1 MPHPFADFYPGKRVL
16 VTGHTGFT
24 GGWLVAWLKLLG
36 ARVFGYG
43 LPPTSRPNLFDANL
57 LDRGITSMFGD
68 VRDRNAL
75 ANAFAEFQPEIVIH
89 NAAQSL
95 VQHSHRDPVETFAT
109 NVMGTVHVLE
119 EARLTSSVRALVVA
133 SGDQCYENRDW
144 FWGYREEDAL
154 GGQDPHS
161 SSQACAEL
169 VTSTYIQSFFQG
181 TKTAVATA
189 RVGNVIGG
197 GDWTQDRLIPDIVR
211 GITAGQRVVIR
222 DGSAVLPLFHVLEA
236 VRAHLLLAQRLFE
249 GEAEYSG
256 PWNFGPRD
264 EDEISLRN
272 FAESF
277 TNHRGQ
283 GEGELIL
290 NHEDS
295 DTHRPRPIRLNTTKA
310 QTRLDWMP
318 VLGLDEAIAWTV
330 EWYRTFYADPASAW
344 QTTEN
349 QIQQFMRSSTQRPAV
364 TRTRSDQ

>member
-1 MPHPFADFYPGKRVL
+1 MPHPLADFYRGKRVF

-36 ARVFGYG
+36 AKVFGYG
-43 LPPTSRPNLFDANL
+43 LPPATRPNLFDANL

-89 NAAQSL
+89 SAAQSL
-95 VQHSHRDPVETFAT
+95 VQRSHGDPVETFAT

-119 EARLTSSVRALVVA
+119 EARLTSPVRALVVA

-154 GGQDPHS
+154 GGQDPCS

-169 VTSTYIQSFFQG
+169 VTSAYMRSFFQG

-197 GDWTQDRLIPDIVR
+197 GDWAQGRLIPDIVR
-211 GITAGQRVVIR
+211 GITAGQRVMIG
-222 DGSAVLPLFHVLEA
+222 DGSVVLPLFHVLEA
-236 VRAHLLLAQRLFE
+236 VRAHLLLAQRLSE
-249 GEAEYSG
+249 GGPEYSG
-256 PWNFGPRD
+256 PWNFGPQD
-264 EDEISLRN
+264 EDEISVRK

-277 TNHRGQ
+277 TNHWGH
-283 GEGELIL
+283 GELIL
-290 NHEDS
+290 DLEDGDAS
-295 DTHRPRPIRLNTTKA
+295 QPPPLRLNTRKA
-310 QTRLDWMP
+310 KMQLGWTP
-318 VLGLDEAIAWTV
+318 ILGLDEAIAWTV
-330 EWYRTFYADPASAW
+330 EWYRAFYADPASAW
-344 QTTEN
+344 RTTEN
-349 QIQQFMRSSTQRPAV
+349 QIQQFMRSSA
-364 TRTRSDQ
+364 

>member
-1 MPHPFADFYPGKRVL
+1 MPHPFADFYRGKRVF

-36 ARVFGYG
+36 AKVFGYG
-43 LPPTSRPNLFDANL
+43 LPPATRPNLFDANL

-95 VQHSHRDPVETFAT
+95 VQRSQRDPVETFAA

-119 EARLTSSVRALVVA
+119 EARQTSSVRALVVV

-154 GGQDPHS
+154 GGQDPCS

-169 VTSTYIQSFFQG
+169 ATSAYIRSFFQG
-181 TKTAVATA
+181 TKTAIATA

-197 GDWTQDRLIPDIVR
+197 GDWAQDRLIPDIVR
-211 GITAGQRVVIR
+211 GITTGQRVAIPN
-222 DGSAVLPLFHVLEA
+222 GSAVLPWFHVLEA
-236 VRAHLLLAQRLFE
+236 VRAHLLLAQRLSE
-249 GEAEYSG
+249 SGSKYSG
-256 PWNFGPRD
+256 PWNFGPCD
-264 EDEISLRN
+264 EDEISVRK

-277 TNHRGQ
+277 TNHWGQ
-283 GEGELIL
+283 GGGELIL
-290 NHEDS
+290 NLQDS
-295 DTHRPRPIRLNTTKA
+295 DACQPRPLRLNTTKA
-310 QTRLDWMP
+310 QMQLGWTP
-318 VLGLDEAIAWTV
+318 VLRLDEAIALTV
-330 EWYRTFYADPASAW
+330 EWYRGFYADPGSAW
-344 QTTEN
+344 RTTED
-349 QIQQFMRSSTQRPAV
+349 QIQQFMRTSA
-364 TRTRSDQ
+364 

>member
-1 MPHPFADFYPGKRVL
+1 MPHPFADFYRGKRVF

-36 ARVFGYG
+36 AKVFGYG
-43 LPPTSRPNLFDANL
+43 LPPASRPNLFDANL

-75 ANAFAEFQPEIVIH
+75 ANAFTEFQPEIVIH

-95 VQHSHRDPVETFAT
+95 EQRSHRDPVETFAT
-109 NVMGTVHVLE
+109 NVMGTIHVLE
-119 EARLTSSVRALVVA
+119 ETRLTSSVRALVVA

-154 GGQDPHS
+154 GGQDPWN

-169 VTSTYIQSFFQG
+169 ATSAYIRSFFQG

-189 RVGNVIGG
+189 RAGKVIGG
-197 GDWTQDRLIPDIVR
+197 GDWAQDRLIPDIVR
-211 GITAGQRVVIR
+211 GITVGQVVVIR
-222 DGSAVLPLFHVLEA
+222 NSSAVLPWFHVLEV

-249 GEAEYSG
+249 RGAEYSG

-264 EDEISLRN
+264 EDEISVRK
-272 FAESF
+272 FVESF
-277 TNHRGQ
+277 TNHWGQ
-283 GEGELIL
+283 GDGELIL
-290 NHEDS
+290 NPQDS
-295 DTHRPRPIRLNTTKA
+295 DARQPRPLRLNTTKA
-310 QTRLDWMP
+310 HIQLGWTP

-330 EWYRTFYADPASAW
+330 EWYRSFYADPASAW
-344 QTTEN
+344 RTTEN
-349 QIQQFMRSSTQRPAV
+349 QIQQFMRSTA
-364 TRTRSDQ
+364 

>member
-1 MPHPFADFYPGKRVL
+1 MPHPFADFYRGKRVF

-36 ARVFGYG
+36 AKVFGYG
-43 LPPTSRPNLFDANL
+43 LPPATRPNLFDANL

-89 NAAQSL
+89 YAAQSL
-95 VQHSHRDPVETFAT
+95 EQRSQRDPVETFAT

-119 EARLTSSVRALVVA
+119 EARLTSSVRALVVV

-154 GGQDPHS
+154 GGQDPCS

-169 VTSTYIQSFFQG
+169 VTSAYIQSFFQG

-197 GDWTQDRLIPDIVR
+197 GDWAQDRLIPDIVR

-236 VRAHLLLAQRLFE
+236 VRAHLLLALRLFE
-249 GEAEYSG
+249 SGLKYSG

-264 EDEISLRN
+264 EDEISVRK

-277 TNHRGQ
+277 THHWGQ

-290 NHEDS
+290 HPEDS
-295 DTHRPRPIRLNTTKA
+295 DAPQPRPLRLNTTKA
-310 QTRLDWMP
+310 QTQLGWTP
-318 VLGLDEAIAWTV
+318 VLALDEAIAWTV
-330 EWYRTFYADPASAW
+330 EWYRAFYADPASAW
-344 QTTEN
+344 RTTEN
-349 QIQQFMRSSTQRPAV
+349 QIQQFMRSSA
-364 TRTRSDQ
+364 